1 MLSIDKAPLRR
12 SMFVASRHACGLAI
26 GLSIGLAAACAV
38 ADEGPLERIAFG
50 SCARQHEPQPI
61 WEAVV
66 ELKPERF
73 LFIGDNIYGDSQ
85 DMNVLRAK
93 YALLGAQPGF
103 QKLRQT
109 CPVLATWDDHDYG
122 QNDGG
127 ADYPM
132 RRQSQQ
138 VFLDFFGAKADDVR
152 RTRDGVY
159 SAYVAGPEGKRV
171 QIILLD
177 TRFFRSPLKPTT
189 RTAEPGEGF
198 RGRYGENT
206 DPGATMLGEDQWT
219 WLAEQLKVPAELRII
234 ASSVQVVACE
244 NGWEYWA
251 NFPKERKRLFELI
264 RTSKASGVVFVSG
277 DRHLSEIS
285 ELPADDPDGVG
296 YPLIDVTSS
305 SLNAPSGNK
314 TKSGVRFANELNRY
328 RVGLTFF
335 DTNFGAVLVDWSQPD
350 PVVRLQVRDEKGGVV
365 LQRRTTLGRLTF
377 PKE

>member
-1 MLSIDKAPLRR
+1 MLCRLRILFPPRFFLVAP
-12 SMFVASRHACGLAI
+12 
-26 GLSIGLAAACAV
+26 AACLLAV
-38 ADEGPLERIAFG
+38 IGATTVTAQEAPLERIAFG

-61 WEAVV
+61 WDAVV
-66 ELKPERF
+66 AIKPQRF

-93 YALLGAQPGF
+93 YELLGAQPGF

-122 QNDGG
+122 ANDGG

-132 RRQSQQ
+132 RRESQQ

-159 SAYVAGPEGKRV
+159 SSYVAGPEGKRV

-177 TRFFRSPLKPTT
+177 TRFFRSPLKRTT
-189 RTAEPGEGF
+189 KKAEPGEGF
-198 RGRYGENT
+198 RGIYGENT
-206 DPGATMLGEDQWT
+206 DAGATILGDAQWT
-219 WLAEQLKVPAELRII
+219 WLAEQLKVPAELRVI

-251 NFPKERKRLFELI
+251 NFPKERKRLFDLI
-264 RTSKASGVVFVSG
+264 RTSKAAGVVLLSG

-285 ELPADDPDGVG
+285 QLPADDPEGVG
-296 YPLIDVTSS
+296 YPLFDVTSS

-328 RVGLTFF
+328 REGLTFF

-350 PVVRLQVRDEKGGVV
+350 PVVRLQVRDEQGGVV
-365 LQRRTTLGRLTF
+365 LQQRVSLGQLQFPSERRA
-377 PKE
+377 P